1 MSIQQKEQLLNELRH
16 HTWVTIRP
24 SLIHGNGV
32 FALRKIPKGCR
43 EMFSNGIG
51 EFIPIERSEVDAL
64 PAHSKKLIETY
75 CLFDEEF
82 YWIPE
87 YGFKVM
93 DVSVYLNHSDQPNII
108 SINDGEYFETI
119 RDIEE
124 GEELLI
130 DYGTI
135 VTSDE

>member
-1 MSIQQKEQLLNELRH
+1 MPSRKEILLNELRH

-24 SLIHGNGV
+24 SSIHGNGV

-43 EMFSNGIG
+43 EIFSEGIG
-51 EFIPIERSEVDAL
+51 EFIAVERSEIDTL
-64 PAHSKKLIETY
+64 PEHSRQLVETY
-75 CLFDEEF
+75 CLFDETH
-82 YWIPE
+82 YWVPE
-87 YGFKVM
+87 YGFKLM
-93 DVSVYLNHSDQPNII
+93 DVSVYLNHSDTPNIT
-108 SINDGEYFETI
+108 SINDGEYFETL

>member
-1 MSIQQKEQLLNELRH
+1 MSSSKEQLLNELRH

-24 SLIHGNGV
+24 SSIHGNGV

-43 EMFSNGIG
+43 ELFSEGLG
-51 EFIPIERSEVDAL
+51 EFIPIERSEIDAL
-64 PAHSKKLIETY
+64 PVHSRKLVETY
-75 CLFDEEF
+75 CLYDETH
-82 YWIPE
+82 YWVPE

-93 DVSVYLNHSDQPNII
+93 DVSVYLNHSDTPNII
-108 SINDGEYFETI
+108 SINDGEFFETL

-135 VTSDE
+135 VESDE

>member
-1 MSIQQKEQLLNELRH
+1 MVRADTN
-16 HTWVTIRP
+16 
-24 SLIHGNGV
+24 HGGGADTNHG
-32 FALRKIPKGCR
+32 G
-43 EMFSNGIG
+43 GIG
-51 EFIPIERSEVDAL
+51 EFIPVERTEVDAL
-64 PAHSKKLIETY
+64 PIHSKKLVENY

-87 YGFKVM
+87 YGFKLM
-93 DVSVYLNHSDQPNII
+93 DISVYLNHSDQPNII

-135 VTSDE
+135 VTCEE